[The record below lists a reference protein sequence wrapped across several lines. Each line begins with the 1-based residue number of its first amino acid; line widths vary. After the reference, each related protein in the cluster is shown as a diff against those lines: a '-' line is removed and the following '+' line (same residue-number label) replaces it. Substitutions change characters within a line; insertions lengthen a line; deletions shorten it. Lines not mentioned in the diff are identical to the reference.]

1 MCPIIPTFVICDTVR
16 MIYISRANRARA
28 SEVSSSHSMIERDG
42 LHRIPDDTIY
52 TDASG
57 REDSICIMFQGRVL
71 PYGDSQ
77 TKMDIEQTCAE
88 IVATHFLGGKIDV
101 SSRLDQILSWA
112 SKNGV
117 TILLIMIG
125 LTILASTLMG
135 G

>member
-1 MCPIIPTFVICDTVR
+1 
-16 MIYISRANRARA
+16 
-28 SEVSSSHSMIERDG
+28 MIERDG

-77 TKMDIEQTCAE
+77 TKQDIEQTCAE
-88 IVATHFLGGKIDV
+88 IVATHFLGGRIDV
-101 SSRLDQILSWA
+101 ESRLGRILSWA

-117 TILLIMIG
+117 TILLILVG
-125 LTILASTLMG
+125 LSLLFGTLMG